1 MSAYTPTK
9 KAVPSWMRMNDTN
22 DKHWMNSF
30 DVDMEING
38 TDKSF
43 TQKNIDDGLDEH
55 DINKLQRVCY
65 SDTDWKLMGI
75 QKTSRACDLGAVKYP
90 EYHIR
95 HTPCQDYLTRLIKA
109 GVPNKYWPNL
119 EGCNM
124 YSPVS
129 KKIYPE
135 YEKCLK
141 PDAVDNIDCMR
152 QCYAYPNQVGCET
165 IVAGLSAEERVSR
178 IRALGPGPK
187 PGVFIEPEPETPP
200 EETMVVAASM
210 RSVSP
215 TAINFAY
222 MDPKTNKAVVVKKTL
237 VDMYKP
243 TDKVAV
249 VLNKK
254 TKNFVGLQ
262 KK

>member
-1 MSAYTPTK
+1 M
-9 KAVPSWMRMNDTN
+9 MMNEQTS
-22 DKHWMNSF
+22 KHWMNSF

-38 TDKSF
+38 KDGMF
-43 TQKNIDDGLDEH
+43 TQADLDDGITDRERRL
-55 DINKLQRVCY
+55 LQGRCIRD
-65 SDTDWKLMGI
+65 SDWNFAMTY
-75 QKTSRACDLGAVKYP
+75 QKTSRACDLAAMKYP
-90 EYHIR
+90 EFNIR
-95 HTPCQDYLTRLIKA
+95 HAPCYAALQEIISTGAPTRS
-109 GVPNKYWPNL
+109 GNHDNS
-119 EGCNM
+119 CNM

-129 KKIYPE
+129 GKLYPE
-135 YEKCLK
+135 FAKCLK
-141 PDAVDNIDCMR
+141 PEAVDDADCQR

-165 IVAGLSAEERVSR
+165 IVAGLSAEDRLSKL
-178 IRALGPGPK
+178 RALGPGIR
-187 PGVFIEPEPETPP
+187 PGDVPEPEPETPP
-200 EETMVVAASM
+200 EETVVISASM

-222 MDPKTNKAVVVKKTL
+222 MDPKTKKAVVVKKTL